1 MYMSLYLSGCSSIP
15 QVHNAELYLDDVRKA
30 SGLDLPEI
38 TSDRC
43 LVAHWTTLPIRG
55 TRLGKGKI

>member
-1 MYMSLYLSGCSSIP
+1 MSLCLSGCSSIP

-30 SGLDLPEI
+30 SGLDLPET

-43 LVAHWTTLPIRG
+43 LIAHWTALPIQGARV
-55 TRLGKGKI
+55 GKGRI